1 MYSKQAGRKW
11 KSTGNVA
18 GFVNGLPGYMQPKGR
33 RNLRRQNTEPLSE
46 EPDPD
51 PVDDKEEDN
60 AGEEVEPAPE
70 EVNDQPEE
78 EVVDDP
84 PEVNGDGDEVQE
96 EPFEEVTV
104 ADNEEVPPEL
114 ENEDGASIGKKKP
127 KNSSTRS
134 N

>member
-1 MYSKQAGRKW
+1 
-11 KSTGNVA
+11 
-18 GFVNGLPGYMQPKGR
+18 MQPKGK

-51 PVDDKEEDN
+51 PVDDKEADN

-84 PEVNGDGDEVQE
+84 PEVNGDEVQE

-114 ENEDGASIGKKKP
+114 ENEDGASIGKKKAQ
-127 KNSSTRS
+127 KF
-134 N
+134 